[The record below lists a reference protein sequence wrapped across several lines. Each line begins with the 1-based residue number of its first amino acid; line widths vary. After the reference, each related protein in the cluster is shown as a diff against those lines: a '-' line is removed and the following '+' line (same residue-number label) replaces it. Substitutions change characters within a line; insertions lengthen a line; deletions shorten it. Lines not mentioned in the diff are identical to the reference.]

1 MVKVLSLFDGS
12 GCWQLAAELVGF
24 EAKYAS
30 EIEKFPIEVTKKN
43 FPNMIHLGDVTKVKG
58 DEIEPCEVICAGSPC
73 QDLSVAG
80 KREGLKGE
88 RSGLFMEVIR
98 IIKEMRRATNGR
110 YPKLAIWENVPGAF
124 SSNGGE
130 DFRAVIEEFIHIC
143 SDADIPRPPQG
154 KWTNSGLL
162 GGDGYSLAWRVLDAQ
177 YWGVPQRRRRIFLV
191 ADFAGERAGKILF
204 EREGLRRNFKKS
216 CEKRKGIAYHPEE
229 SVGDAILYETNP
241 TDARYKTT
249 EVCQTL
255 KERMGTGGGN
265 VPLVGEAYGISKEA
279 YDSGIKADFGFRIE
293 REREYSNDS
302 TECSCPSYWIDPGA
316 HRYAG
321 TSLENVANAV
331 TNGTCP
337 GWHMG
342 VAYCIGNG
350 QTHDALQ
357 PEEICKTLNCMDD
370 PMKVMI
376 ERERERGNLDIEQKF
391 PYDNGIEKC
400 C

>member
-130 DFRAVIEEFIHIC
+130 DFRAVIEEFVHVC
-143 SDADIPRPPQG
+143 SDAVIPRPPYG

-241 TDARYKTT
+241 TDARYRTT

-265 VPLVGEAYGISKEA
+265 VPLVGE
-279 YDSGIKADFGFRIE
+279 
-293 REREYSNDS
+293 
-302 TECSCPSYWIDPGA
+302 PSYWIDPGA

-337 GWHMG
+337 GWHMA
-342 VAYCIGNG
+342 VAYCEDKAETLDSNYHKGCGSRGNKEREVVVQPYQKVTGSLMANSHPGSYTG
-350 QTHDALQ
+350 QDAY
-357 PEEICKTLNCMDD
+357 NDMF
-370 PMKVMI
+370 VV
-376 ERERERGNLDIEQKF
+376 ERERERKPGH
-391 PYDNGIEKC
+391 
-400 C
+400 